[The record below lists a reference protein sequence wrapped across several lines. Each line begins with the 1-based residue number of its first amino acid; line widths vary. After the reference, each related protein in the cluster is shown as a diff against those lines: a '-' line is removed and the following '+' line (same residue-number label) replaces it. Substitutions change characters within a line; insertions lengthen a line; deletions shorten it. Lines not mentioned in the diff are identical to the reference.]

1 MQSTVSVVY
10 NYKYVP
16 LSLVD
21 IPVLKT
27 LNEVQAHAHAAL
39 GPSLGDNGKGN
50 L

>member
-10 NYKYVP
+10 NHKYVP

-27 LNEVQAHAHAAL
+27 LNEAQTHVQAAL
-39 GPSLGDNGKGN
+39 GPSLGDNGKGD